1 MRTLLRVVAGLF
13 VLLIITGAGF
23 AFVLSQNGPCQPLEQ
38 APPGPAAMKAVTYT
52 CYGSPDV
59 LQISSQPVPQPEA
72 GEVLI
77 RVRSAAV
84 NPMDWHFMRGSP
96 YFMRLM
102 SGIGNPENERLGTDF
117 SGVVEAVGSDVTRF
131 RVGDEVFGGAV
142 GAFAGFVTVPEGRAL
157 ARKPDNVSHAEAAA
171 MPVAAITA
179 LQALRDKGGLEPGQQ
194 VLINGA
200 SGGVGTYA
208 VQIARAMGASVT
220 GVCSTRNAE
229 RVLALGADRVIDY
242 TVDDYTRDA
251 ERYDLIVDMVGNR
264 SIVENRRIMKPDAR
278 MVIVAG
284 GVGDWIGPFGNPI
297 AAMVVAPF
305 VPQRF
310 TTLFATLNAEDLET
324 LAGMM
329 SRGQVRSTID
339 RHYPLEKI
347 AEAISYSESGRARG
361 KIIID
366 IP

>member
-1 MRTLLRVVAGLF
+1 MKTFLRISAALLVLLGIAIAGLA
-13 VLLIITGAGF
+13 V
-23 AFVLSQNGPCQPLEQ
+23 VLSRNGPCQPLEQ
-38 APPGPAAMKAVTYT
+38 APPGSASMKAVSYS
-52 CYGSPDV
+52 CYGPPEV
-59 LQISSQPVPQPEA
+59 LRVSTQPIPRPEA

-102 SGIGNPENERLGTDF
+102 SGIGNPVETRLGTDF
-117 SGVVEAVGSDVTRF
+117 SGVVEAVGADVTRF
-131 RVGDEVFGGAV
+131 RVGDEVFGGAA
-142 GAFAGFVTVPEGRAL
+142 GAFAGFVTLPEGRAV

-179 LQALRDKGGLEPGQQ
+179 LQALRDKGRLEPGQQ

-220 GVCSTRNAE
+220 GVCSTRNVE

-251 ERYDLIVDMVGNR
+251 QRYDLILDMVGNR

-284 GVGDWIGPFGNPI
+284 GVGDWIGPLSNPA
-297 AAMVVAPF
+297 AAMMVAPF
-305 VPQRF
+305 VSQQF
-310 TTLFATLNAEDLET
+310 TTLFATLNTEDLET

-329 SRGQVRSTID
+329 SRGQLRSSID
-339 RHYPLEKI
+339 RHFPLEKI
-347 AEAISYSESGRARG
+347 AEAIAYSESGRARG